1 MRAACRVGWQ
11 DDIGPQNAMRAA
23 IDDYLYDEVRGRR
36 GVWSL
41 DAAAMDAIADRIIA
55 VARRQLAR

>member
-1 MRAACRVGWQ
+1 MRG
-11 DDIGPQNAMRAA
+11 A

-36 GVWSL
+36 GVWGL
-41 DAAAMDAIADRIIA
+41 DAGVMDSISDRIIA